1 MWVSL
6 KKIADVSVG
15 GWDEDNWLL
24 SFWIPLGAPN
34 LPEIEFSAAGG
45 RPERN
50 RVAFLSEFCLKV
62 VFVRYVLQFW
72 LDLARNFNGNAE
84 AFNLFY
90 RNT

>member
-1 MWVSL
+1 MGSMPEGIIWDL
-6 KKIADVSVG
+6 PFCIFGRLLDSVG
-15 GWDEDNWLL
+15 G
-24 SFWIPLGAPN
+24 PN